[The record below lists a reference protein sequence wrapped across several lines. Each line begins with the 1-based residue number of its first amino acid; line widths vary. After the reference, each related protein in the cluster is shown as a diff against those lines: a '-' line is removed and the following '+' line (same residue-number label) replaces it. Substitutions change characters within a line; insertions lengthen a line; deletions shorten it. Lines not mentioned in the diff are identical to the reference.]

1 MEAART
7 ASRRKSKTERPC
19 WVQVAMIVQTRSSQR
34 RPVSLREPWVMC
46 RSMTTKRIAC
56 SAKLLVGSMPGV
68 VMNLM

>member
-1 MEAART
+1 MEVRADGFKDELKNRT
-7 ASRRKSKTERPC
+7 ALLGASGDRRPDPFEP
-19 WVQVAMIVQTRSSQR
+19 R

-68 VMNLM
+68 VINLM